1 MASGAEVVLQGQAM
15 VGLIRAVEG
24 LSEAGLDRYVVVGG
38 LGVAARLG
46 QAHRATTDV
55 DAVFDETAH
64 PDAVEALLALPTA
77 RDDLAGPHRVS
88 VGGTKVELIPVEL
101 VAESAFEGLADKQT
115 LFTSAHVW
123 ALATATSL
131 TLSSAVEPGVRA
143 TGPFATP
150 AAPPPAA

>member
-64 PDAVEALLALPTA
+64 PDAVEALLALPTSGRTWRA
-77 RDDLAGPHRVS
+77 RSSQCRGDQGR
-88 VGGTKVELIPVEL
+88 
-101 VAESAFEGLADKQT
+101 
-115 LFTSAHVW
+115 AH
-123 ALATATSL
+123 
-131 TLSSAVEPGVRA
+131 PCRA
-143 TGPFATP
+143 RR
-150 AAPPPAA
+150 